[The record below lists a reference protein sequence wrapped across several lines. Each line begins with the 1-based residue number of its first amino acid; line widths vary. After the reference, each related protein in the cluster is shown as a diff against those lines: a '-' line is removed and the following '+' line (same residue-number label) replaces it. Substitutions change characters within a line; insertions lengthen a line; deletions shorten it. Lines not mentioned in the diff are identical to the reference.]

1 MKQPSPIKTDIPA
14 RERLIFALDVP
25 DLDRARGLV
34 ATLGDAVEFYKL
46 GLEFFLSGHYF
57 ELAAELKAQGKK
69 IFADLK
75 LFDIPATVASA
86 VRQLARHEVDF
97 CTVHGND
104 AMLKAAAEAKGSM
117 RILAVTA
124 LTSLDQGDLDD
135 LGFQCDA
142 RSLVL
147 SRAQRALALGC
158 DGVVSSGL
166 EVSALASSLKI
177 GRMPGQTVTSAWSTV
192 SRSAG
197 TSSPDDT
204 TPSQPRASARFARDS
219 TRVRASHWKPRSS
232 RSPWSRLVRAVTARI
247 CISPFSSAAA
257 RNMLSLPCTVQKFT
271 CRLASCR
278 TAEATVAGMS
288 NSFRSA
294 KIFLP
299 ASRNSSASSK

>member
-1 MKQPSPIKTDIPA
+1 MNSESPIKTGIPA

-25 DLDRARGLV
+25 DLQRARELV
-34 ATLGDAVEFYKL
+34 DTLGESVLFYKL

-104 AMLKAAAEAKGSM
+104 SMLKAAADAKGDM
-117 RILAVTA
+117 QILAVTA

-142 RSLVL
+142 RTLVL
-147 SRAQRALALGC
+147 SRARRALALGC

-166 EVSALASSLKI
+166 EVPALRESVDHALITVCPGIRPIFNDEVSAVNDQQRIVTPGKAISTGADYLVV
-177 GRMPGQTVTSAWSTV
+177 GRPIRDSA
-192 SRSAG
+192 
-197 TSSPDDT
+197 D
-204 TPSQPRASARFARDS
+204 PRAAAEQIQSQ
-219 TRVRASHWKPRSS
+219 
-232 RSPWSRLVRAVTARI
+232 I
-247 CISPFSSAAA
+247 AAA
-257 RNMLSLPCTVQKFT
+257 L
-271 CRLASCR
+271 
-278 TAEATVAGMS
+278 
-288 NSFRSA
+288 
-294 KIFLP
+294 
-299 ASRNSSASSK
+299 